1 MARTARSPAVPA
13 LGPLDR
19 AAGQLSRQL
28 AQALRDAIRRG
39 GLLPG
44 EPLPA
49 TRQLAAALGL
59 ARGTVIEAFEQLVAE
74 GFLVSRGRTGT
85 WVAPALSLPVAAM
98 GLHPGEARPGRV
110 AEPAS
115 RVGRAGVVGGTA
127 GTAGTAE
134 AVKSAKA
141 GNSRRHAASVTG
153 ENPAAPSRLPG
164 PAAMYAAIAA
174 DFEPLPPI
182 PFAVSVPGGATL
194 PDAAWRRLGNRLRAR
209 GPAAPSGYGDTRG
222 VDALR
227 EAIAA
232 YVRRARSVRCEAAQV
247 IVTSGTQQGLYLA
260 TQVLLG
266 EGERAWVENP
276 AYRGITAILE
286 STGRREAIVR
296 VPVDAEGLDV
306 DAGLRL
312 APEARAAFVTPSHQY
327 PLGMPLSVARRDVLL
342 DWARARDAWIVEDDY
357 DSELRY
363 AGHPFPALQGLDPRR
378 VVYLGT
384 FSKIL
389 FPSLRLGYAI
399 VPPELV
405 AAFRGARVL
414 MDRHPPE
421 ADQHVLAAFI
431 GEGHLDRHIR
441 RVRGVYAA
449 SRARLIATLDAA
461 LPPELAW
468 REPSGQGMHL
478 VLWLAPGLDDRR
490 VAAAALEAGV
500 AVRPVSPMY
509 APGTARAGLVLG
521 FGGYDEA
528 VMEAAAR
535 RLAAVIVAAVK

>member
-19 AAGQLSRQL
+19 AAGRLSRQL

-39 GLLPG
+39 GLPPG

-127 GTAGTAE
+127 GTAE
-134 AVKSAKA
+134 VVKSAKA